1 MAKSRI
7 VVALSGGVDSTV
19 AASLLKDAGHE
30 VEGVYMQLW
39 ESPASLYQ
47 LQRAE
52 ALCSRL
58 DIPFH
63 SVDLRR
69 EFDRHVVE
77 YFRQEYRRG
86 RTPNPCVVCNRDI
99 KFGILLERVLS
110 SGADYLATGHYA
122 RVERSNG
129 GYRLLKAIDA
139 NKDQSY
145 FLYALTQRRLAHVLF
160 PLGDYLKD
168 EAGALAA
175 RKGLPVAKPSR
186 DICFIS
192 QSNYRAFLRRHSA
205 DSPGQIV
212 NSRREV
218 LGQHQGTACCTIG
231 QRHGLGVAT
240 GRPLYVI
247 RIEPEGNRIVL
258 GSERQ
263 LYSQTVGVAE
273 LGWVAGKPPPEGS
286 SVTGK
291 IRYRSREAEATLSIR
306 RDRGEARFAK
316 AQRAVTPG
324 QAIVFYRG
332 EEVLGGGLIESSE
345 PLPEDENGE

>member
-1 MAKSRI
+1 MTKSRI
-7 VVALSGGVDSTV
+7 AVALSGGLDSAV
-19 AASLLKDAGHE
+19 AASLLKDAGHKI
-30 VEGVYMQLW
+30 EGIHMQVW
-39 ESPASLYQ
+39 DSPASQYQ
-47 LQRAE
+47 RHQAE

-58 DIPFH
+58 GIHFR
-63 SVDLRR
+63 SVDLRG
-69 EFDRHVVE
+69 EFDHHVVE

-99 KFGILLERVLS
+99 KFGILLERALS

-122 RVERSNG
+122 RVEHSNG
-129 GYRLLKAIDA
+129 GYRLLKATDA
-139 NKDQSY
+139 SKDQSY
-145 FLYALTQRRLAHVLF
+145 FLYTLTQERLAHVLF
-160 PLGDYLKD
+160 PLGSYLKD
-168 EAGALAA
+168 EAGPIAA

-186 DICFIS
+186 DICFVS
-192 QSNYRAFLRRHSA
+192 RSNYRSFLRRHSA
-205 DSPGQIV
+205 DSPCQIV
-212 NSRREV
+212 DSRGEI
-218 LGQHQGTACCTIG
+218 LGQHQGAGYCTIG

-273 LGWVAGKPPPEGS
+273 LGWVAGNPPLEHL
-286 SVTGK
+286 SVAGK
-291 IRYRSREAEATLSIR
+291 IRYRSREAEASLSVR
-306 RDRGEARFAK
+306 RDRGEVRFAR

-332 EEVLGGGLIESSE
+332 EEVLGGGTIESSE